1 MPKPMDDQALRELL
15 DLGFDFLCSRKV
27 AEFVDP
33 EAILRAVDATHDEGR
48 IAHLVRR
55 YVAPARERLLERA
68 RGSDVLLGAWLPDDA
83 KAKVADLLGQP
94 MPIPQSFIDEAVA
107 SEGVRDQIRETLR
120 DTLSNFVTKVTSGGA
135 QVGSG
140 GGGKLIGGAIGLG
153 ARAFGAAGRS
163 LLGSLGEEVQKQ
175 MQDRVRDFVDGAV
188 GGVQERIAKRLAD
201 PKTAEEVGRVRKK
214 AFLRFLE
221 RPESEVAR
229 SLATVPHAAIE
240 ALIPSVVMHNVKRD
254 ALRVAV
260 RAEVAAVLADV
271 GEQTVGAL
279 LDEVSAR
286 ELARTALHE
295 VGLPILRDMCKTTA
309 FDAWWK
315 ARDES

>member
-1 MPKPMDDQALRELL
+1 
-15 DLGFDFLCSRKV
+15 
-27 AEFVDP
+27 
-33 EAILRAVDATHDEGR
+33 
-48 IAHLVRR
+48 
-55 YVAPARERLLERA
+55 
-68 RGSDVLLGAWLPDDA
+68 
-83 KAKVADLLGQP
+83 
-94 MPIPQSFIDEAVA
+94 
-107 SEGVRDQIRETLR
+107 
-120 DTLSNFVTKVTSGGA
+120 
-135 QVGSG
+135 
-140 GGGKLIGGAIGLG
+140 LIGGAIGLG